1 MSGLGGAEKPPLS
14 QTRSLTVSDHAPGD
28 PDPHQCLS
36 LHDETE
42 ATQVM
47 AEAGEGSL
55 ETVALPPPQ
64 LLGEGGVPRDP
75 ADSGHTPQIPVG
87 GGHGRVALGAGQ
99 EQAPPPTKGPKAA
112 SMLVAAESGMKNGF
126 QDGGK
131 APKTCGAKRLWSEVM
146 VGAKEEDVRSEKCA
160 TLSVA
165 MDDEERA
172 EVVEIGVKENEVVED
187 PVEVEEKAVDEE
199 IEVVEE
205 NPVGEEIEV
214 AEENPVG
221 EEIEVAEENPVGE
234 EIEVVEENRV
244 VEEVQEE
251 AAPRRLDV
259 ARPMQFLQALQ
270 REMDIV
276 NAEGERAL
284 QQLRDRFGQRRR
296 HYLEQ
301 RNRIIQNIPGFWRT
315 ALRSHPQLSPMFTGQ
330 DAEILRYLTNLEVK
344 ELRRPRN
351 GCKFKFFFQGNPY
364 FRNNLIVKEYE
375 VRFPGRVVCVSTP
388 IIWRRGHEP
397 QFFIGRNQ
405 DLVHSFFT
413 WFSDHSLPE
422 FDRVAEIIKED
433 LWQMPLQYYL
443 LGEGIPRPRRGPIRE
458 PVAIPR
464 PFGFQSG

>member
-1 MSGLGGAEKPPLS
+1 
-14 QTRSLTVSDHAPGD
+14 
-28 PDPHQCLS
+28 
-36 LHDETE
+36 
-42 ATQVM
+42 M

-64 LLGEGGVPRDP
+64 LLGEEGVPRDP

-87 GGHGRVALGAGQ
+87 GGRGRVALGAGR

-112 SMLVAAESGMKNGF
+112 SVLVAAESGMKNGF

-131 APKTCGAKRLWSEVM
+131 APKTCGAERLWSEVM
-146 VGAKEEDVRSEKCA
+146 VGVKEEDVRSEKCA

-187 PVEVEEKAVDEE
+187 PVEVEKKAVSEE
-199 IEVVEE
+199 IEVAEE
-205 NPVGEEIEV
+205 KAVGEEIEV
-214 AEENPVG
+214 A
-221 EEIEVAEENPVGE
+221 
-234 EIEVVEENRV
+234 EENRV

-251 AAPRRLDV
+251 AGPGRLDV
-259 ARPMQFLQALQ
+259 ACCIQSLQTLQ
-270 REMDIV
+270 WEMDIV

-284 QQLRDRFGQRRR
+284 QQLQDRFGRRRR
-296 HYLEQ
+296 HYLQQ
-301 RNRIIQNIPGFWRT
+301 RNRIIQNIPGFWMT
-315 ALRSHPQLSPMFTGQ
+315 AFRNHPELFPMITGE
-330 DAEILRYLTNLEVK
+330 DAEMLRYLIILEVK
-344 ELRRPRN
+344 ELRRPRT
-351 GCKFKFFFQGNPY
+351 GCKFKFFFQRNPY
-364 FRNNLIVKEYE
+364 IRNYLIVKKYK
-375 VRFPGRVVCVSTP
+375 VTFPGRVVCVSTP

-397 QFFIGRNQ
+397 EFFIGRNQ

-443 LGEGIPRPRRGPIRE
+443 LGEGIPRPRHCPIRE
-458 PVAIPR
+458 PVEIPR